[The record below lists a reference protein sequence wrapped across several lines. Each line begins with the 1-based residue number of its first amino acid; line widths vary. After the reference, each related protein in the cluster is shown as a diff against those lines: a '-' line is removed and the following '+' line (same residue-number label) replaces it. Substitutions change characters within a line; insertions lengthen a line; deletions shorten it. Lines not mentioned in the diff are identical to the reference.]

1 MKRHKSSKLKWQLLS
16 VTIDLLS
23 LNLAIILAFL
33 IRFFGRI
40 PQFNFGAYLDIAA
53 YITIIFAIIYYIH
66 DLYDVERYFDWS
78 GTVARIL
85 QSNFIGFLVVI
96 SLSFILRAFAFPR
109 SVFVISYFTATLLV
123 VLSRFVLS
131 RAFYLELPLERI
143 LVLGSPPLVRKI
155 EEEIN
160 RKGHLGMV
168 HAGTVEIEDSIGE
181 DEVLKRLESKLSG
194 TKIDR
199 LIVATTVHSRY
210 FIFKLSEFLPPDVRL
225 QLVPDIYESLLG
237 RLNFETLSD
246 IPLLDVGKPPDTA
259 WTRFGKRFF
268 DIIFSLVGIILLL
281 PLFLVIATAI
291 RLDSSGP
298 VFFRQKRVGYSGKVF
313 WLYKFRTMIQDA
325 EKHSGPVLA
334 EDGDPRITRV
344 GRFLRRYRLDELP
357 QLINILKG
365 EMSLVGPRPERP
377 EFCQRFER
385 EIPFYKYRYLVRPGA
400 TGLAQIYGKYE
411 TDAYDK
417 LKYDLIYIFN
427 LSFFLDFVIILKT
440 FNIVFTGK
448 GAR

>member
-1 MKRHKSSKLKWQLLS
+1 MKRHNSSKLKWQLLS

-268 DIIFSLVGIILLL
+268 DIIFS
-281 PLFLVIATAI
+281 
-291 RLDSSGP
+291 SSG
-298 VFFRQKRVGYSGKVF
+298 
-313 WLYKFRTMIQDA
+313 
-325 EKHSGPVLA
+325 
-334 EDGDPRITRV
+334 
-344 GRFLRRYRLDELP
+344 
-357 QLINILKG
+357 
-365 EMSLVGPRPERP
+365 
-377 EFCQRFER
+377 
-385 EIPFYKYRYLVRPGA
+385 
-400 TGLAQIYGKYE
+400 
-411 TDAYDK
+411 
-417 LKYDLIYIFN
+417 
-427 LSFFLDFVIILKT
+427 
-440 FNIVFTGK
+440 
-448 GAR
+448 